1 MAVPPDFVA
10 GQVLTAAQMNSVGS
24 WLIKTQTIGT
34 AVSSVQVTD
43 AFSADYQ
50 NYRIVVAGGSC
61 TNDTDLRLTLGA
73 TASGYYYFMAYGNY
87 DDTAVQGVNGE
98 NVASWA
104 FAGTAGTATNYLDA
118 HLFMPFEAKKTMIHS
133 KFAQA
138 NLTGASGVFQGNLNN
153 TTSYTS
159 FTLTLPVGTMTGGT
173 IYVYGLRD

>member
-10 GQVLTAAQMNSVGS
+10 GQVLTAAQMNSVGL

-73 TASGYYYFMAYGNY
+73 TASGYYYFLPYGNY
-87 DDTAVQGVNGE
+87 NAATVLGVNGS
-98 NVASWA
+98 NAASWA
-104 FAGTAGTATNYLDA
+104 FAGTTGTATSYLDA
-118 HLFMPFEAKKTMIHS
+118 QLFMPFEAKSTMISSHFS
-133 KFAQA
+133 QA
-138 NLTGASGVFQGNLNN
+138 NAAGASGVFQGHLLN

-159 FTLTLPVGTMTGGT
+159 FTLTAAAGTITDGT